1 MTPEEPLAAGAA
13 GIGGCLTTP
22 LTVTGID
29 QTAARQAVAR
39 AFAEQ
44 RAFPFVPHPEWAAA
58 GRMRRAEMTA
68 AVRADAVAAATRS
81 PTTADRLH
89 RDARLMERLDAAVR
103 LTHEAI
109 ASLGGD
115 AGRSLQQRR
124 FVVIREAAGA
134 AFLYEEEDRG
144 VVARVGQGPL
154 ELRQPTI
161 YLGLRL
167 FDLLAAEQVEG
178 GGAVPPELVR
188 ILVLEER
195 AIETGYSHVEPLDAA
210 SRDLLERLFGALRR
224 PAAGITPAGPAP
236 GPPRRPMRFG
246 PAQRNAA
253 LRRLNARRADSP
265 LDFDAAVCVSAMRRL
280 ERIARRAKAYGG
292 DAVRREVMR
301 LLVAASGHDLDEVR
315 NHANLLLERML
326 SPKEFA
332 APLARTFAT
341 VARGATHRFS
351 FDLPRS
357 RGRYR
362 LRVYRG
368 AGHHRYPSEADLDYV
383 DVDLVS
389 SAPGAPLT
397 AAYRFDDLG
406 HYDYCVAREYRN
418 GRREWAPDA
427 DCSGRINVIPDL
439 RGELVLQIFP
449 DVHGHTRAYWADA
462 EHPGMVYNEH
472 GQVIRIGTFADIA
485 AHLPHLKRRYGFT
498 VIYVLGA
505 QKRGANREDW
515 TPQATSPSP
524 FAPESL
530 VEMEPSLGGNDGL
543 RALVAA
549 AHDLEMKV
557 LVDVIPHLNR
567 RVRDVPDTE
576 LVRCFDGA
584 GALVPR
590 ASTDGRYGDWNDGVL
605 LNYRR
610 LPVWEWLADSVR
622 SLIERFDVDGVRCD
636 IAHALPIMMKRDNT
650 PVLPSGA
657 RSDEEQVEGTIVVNE
672 RVDDHYVTTGFF
684 ESACRDLISSPL
696 HYLLMREMER
706 AARAAGKGFY
716 VHLAEAYWGRE
727 QYLSRLGIVPYNSSL
742 FKIFERVAQGAATV
756 GEIYHLYEQ
765 HYRGALPPGTELIG
779 MFGNHDE
786 RRPVNTF
793 GRANLRP
800 VLTLTSFL
808 VNVVMDFEGN
818 AEGEAWKIFP
828 DNVYVDWNRF
838 DAAADRSVE
847 RIFRDVYD
855 FHRRNPGRGAL
866 VPTDHHQVAAAIKP
880 APQGLWLAVCSF
892 AADSATVSVDM
903 RAAAGRIDPAA
914 RYVVVDPTYSPVTHR
929 YAHYDGAEL
938 RASALTTS
946 VSYTQRVKLLR
957 IDRVGG
963 TGNGHGAG
971 GGADPEY
978 ARFLRDSFDRLQSW
992 PRRERLDASFAYRE
1006 VVAAAAGPGGL
1017 AGFLDEKLLP
1027 LYDAGDAG
1035 ADYDTVAAGLKRAL
1049 YHAHRDGRIGPGAGF
1064 GRLRSDAG
1072 DADAGDED
1080 GAGAPPGDRS
1090 PGGRLLA
1097 RVLKRMRSRAIVFV
1111 SAEAEPFSKSG
1122 GLANVTCELPRELA
1136 RLGERLYVITPLYR
1150 AGEPRSAAK
1159 MREAVE
1165 RYGISYTGVNVGFDL
1180 GDARYEVGVHGGVVD
1195 GVRYYLLDH
1204 HELFDGLYWGY
1215 RSNER
1220 IRRRLGLA
1228 RAAAEVISR
1237 FRLDPLVVATN
1248 DAAAG
1253 LLSGVMRSDPQYA
1266 GGGARTSFV
1275 HVIHNGGWQYFDC
1288 YGRYEDGAD
1297 LFGLFNLPWARATQ
1311 FTDPRDDGLFN
1322 LMAAGI
1328 RFADRVFTVSPTY
1341 AHQIEQ
1347 HCDGLEPLLHDVV
1360 GINNGIARGFRRN
1373 VLQRLRRSGLE
1384 ERQYPRLRAHAAED
1398 PLLRAKLERRFPE
1411 LLAAD
1416 PDAVRYSGDARRQEV
1431 ARMRAKL
1438 LAQLEY
1444 GLTVDPDQVLY
1455 VMIHRISDQK
1465 GFQLVLE
1472 ASEGI
1477 FRRLGVQA
1485 ILGGPIAPNDHR
1497 AEELADGM
1505 RALMAYY
1512 PGAVAARIG
1521 YQEISVPLLAADA
1534 FLMPSQFEPG
1544 GISQLE
1550 AMSCGCLVVAH
1561 ATGGLRDTVIP
1572 LQLRG
1577 SAVSGCGVLFGDY
1590 RPDAFLDAMAR
1601 CTWFLRH
1608 ATADQIRRA
1617 RDNARRSIVYWDRAA
1632 RRYVQELHALQE
1644 TIPAAD
1650 LPP

>member
-58 GRMRRAEMTA
+58 NRTRRAELTA

-109 ASLGGD
+109 ASPGGD

-549 AHDLEMKV
+549 AHDLDMKV

-567 RVRDVPDTE
+567 RVHDVPDTE

-706 AARAAGKGFY
+706 AARAAGKRFY

-963 TGNGHGAG
+963 TGNGYGAG
-971 GGADPEY
+971 TGSADPEY

-1035 ADYDTVAAGLKRAL
+1035 ADYDTVATGLKRAL

-1064 GRLRSDAG
+1064 GRLRPDAG
-1072 DADAGDED
+1072 DADGV
-1080 GAGAPPGDRS
+1080 GAPPSDRS

-1097 RVLKRMRSRAIVFV
+1097 RVLERMRSRAIVFV

-1150 AGEPRSAAK
+1150 GGEPRSAAK
-1159 MREAVE
+1159 MRDAVE
-1165 RYGISYTGVNVGFDL
+1165 RYGISYTGVNVGFHL
-1180 GDARYEVGVHGGVVD
+1180 GGARYEVGVHGGVVD

-1266 GGGARTSFV
+1266 GGCARTSFV

-1416 PDAVRYSGDARRQEV
+1416 PDAVRYSGKARRQEV

-1465 GFQLVLE
+1465 GFQIVLE

-1505 RALMAYY
+1505 RAVMAYY

-1617 RDNARRSIVYWDRAA
+1617 RDNARRSIVYWDSAA

>member
-1 MTPEEPLAAGAA
+1 MPEEPVVA
-13 GIGGCLTTP
+13 GIGGCLTAP
-22 LTVTGID
+22 LTAAGID
-29 QTAARQAVAR
+29 QTAARQAVGR

-44 RAFPFVPHPEWAAA
+44 RAFPFLPRPDWSAA
-58 GRMRRAEMTA
+58 GRERRAEMTA

-109 ASLGGD
+109 AATGGD
-115 AGRSLQQRR
+115 AGRSLQRRR
-124 FVVIREAAGA
+124 FVLIREAPGA
-134 AFLYEEEDRG
+134 TCLYEEEERG

-167 FDLLAAEQVEG
+167 FDLLAAEQIDR
-178 GGAVPPELVR
+178 GGALPPELVL
-188 ILVLEER
+188 ILFLEER
-195 AIETGYSHVEPLDAA
+195 AIETGYSHVVSLDAS
-210 SRDLLERLFGALRR
+210 SRERLERLFGVLRR
-224 PAAGITPAGPAP
+224 PAAGLIPAGSDP
-236 GPPRRPMRFG
+236 GPQRRPMRFG
-246 PAQRNAA
+246 RAQRQAA

-265 LDFDAAVCVSAMRRL
+265 LDFDVAVCVSAMRSL
-280 ERIARRAKAYGG
+280 ERVARRAKAHGSE
-292 DAVRREVMR
+292 AVRREVMR

-315 NHANLLLERML
+315 SHANLLLERML
-326 SPKEFA
+326 APKEFA
-332 APLARTFAT
+332 APLARTF
-341 VARGATHRFS
+341 VNVPRGATHRFS
-351 FDLPRS
+351 FDLPRGRS
-357 RGRYR
+357 RHR
-362 LRVYRG
+362 LRIYRSR
-368 AGHHRYPSEADLDYV
+368 GHHRFPSEADLDYV
-383 DVDLVS
+383 DIELART
-389 SAPGAPLT
+389 APGAALT

-418 GRREWAPDA
+418 GRREWVPDA

-449 DVHGHTRAYWADA
+449 DIHGHTRAYWTDG
-462 EHPGMVYNEH
+462 EHPGLVYNEH
-472 GQVIRIGTFADIA
+472 GQVIRLGTFADIA
-485 AHLPHLKRRYGFT
+485 AHLPQIKRSYGFT
-498 VIYVLGA
+498 AIYVLGA
-505 QKRGANREDW
+505 QKRGGNREDW
-515 TPQATSPSP
+515 TRHATSPSP

-567 RVRDVPDTE
+567 RVHDLAETE
-576 LVRCFDGA
+576 LVRCFDEA
-584 GALVPR
+584 GVLVPR
-590 ASTDGRYGDWNDGVL
+590 ASTDGRYGSWNDGVL

-610 LPVWEWLADSVR
+610 LSVWEWLADSVR

-650 PVLPSGA
+650 PVLPSGP
-657 RSDEEQVEGTIVVNE
+657 RSDEEQVEGTIVVND

-684 ESACRDLISSPL
+684 DSACRDLICSPM

-706 AARAAGKGFY
+706 TAHAVGKEFY
-716 VHLAEAYWGRE
+716 LHLAEAYWGRE

-742 FKIFERVAQGAATV
+742 FKIFERVAQGASTV
-756 GEIYHLYEQ
+756 GEIYHLYER

-786 RRPVNTF
+786 RRPVDTF

-808 VNVVMDFEGN
+808 GNVVMDFEGN

-828 DNVYVDWNRF
+828 DNIYVDWNRF
-838 DAAADRSVE
+838 DSAADRSVE

-855 FHRRNPGRGAL
+855 FHRRNPGRGTL
-866 VPTDHHQVAAAIKP
+866 VPTDHRQVAAAIKP

-903 RAAAGRIDPAA
+903 RSAAGSIDPAA
-914 RYVVVDPTYSPVTHR
+914 RYVVVDPTYSPVTDR
-929 YAHYDGAEL
+929 YAHYTGEEL
-938 RASALTTS
+938 AASMLTTS

-957 IDRVGG
+957 IDRIADE
-963 TGNGHGAG
+963 GAG
-971 GGADPEY
+971 AEGPDY
-978 ARFLRDSFDRLQSW
+978 ARFLRDSFDRLGASS
-992 PRRERLDASFAYRE
+992 RERLAASFAYRE
-1006 VVAAAAGPGGL
+1006 VVGAAAGPGGL
-1017 AGFLDEKLLP
+1017 ARFLDEQLLP
-1027 LYDAGDAG
+1027 LYEAAEHDA
-1035 ADYDTVAAGLKRAL
+1035 VAAGLKRVL
-1049 YHAHRDGRIGPGAGF
+1049 YHAHREGRTGRDAGI
-1064 GRLRSDAG
+1064 GRLRAAALDA
-1072 DADAGDED
+1072 
-1080 GAGAPPGDRS
+1080 PRSDRS
-1090 PGGRLLA
+1090 PGDRLLA
-1097 RVLKRMRSRAIVFV
+1097 QVLERMRGRAVVFV

-1150 AGEPRSAAK
+1150 AGDPRSVAK
-1159 MREAVE
+1159 MRDAIE
-1165 RYGISYTGVNVGFDL
+1165 RYGITYTGVNVQFQIG
-1180 GDARYEVGVHGGVVD
+1180 GAQYEAGVHGGVVD
-1195 GVRYYLLDH
+1195 GVTYYLLDH

-1228 RAAAEVISR
+1228 RAAAEVIAR
-1237 FRLDPLVVATN
+1237 FRLEPLAVATN

-1253 LLSGVMRSDPQYA
+1253 LLSGVVRADPHYA
-1266 GGGARTSFV
+1266 DVFARTSFV

-1288 YGRYEDGAD
+1288 YGRYEGGAD
-1297 LFGLFNLPWARATQ
+1297 LFGLFNLPGHHAAQ
-1311 FTDPRDDGLFN
+1311 FTDPHDERLFN

-1347 HCDGLEPLLHDVV
+1347 NCDGLEPLLHDVV
-1360 GINNGIARGFRRN
+1360 GINNGIARGFRRG
-1373 VLQRLRRSGLE
+1373 VLQRLRRSGLVE
-1384 ERQYPRLRAHAAED
+1384 QRSPRLRARIAED

-1416 PDAVRYSGDARRQEV
+1416 TQAVRFASQGRRDEV
-1431 ARMRAKL
+1431 TRMRTKL

-1465 GFQLVLE
+1465 GFQIVLE

-1477 FRRLGVQA
+1477 FRTLGVQA

-1497 AEELADGM
+1497 AEELAAGM
-1505 RALMAYY
+1505 HALMEYY

-1521 YQEISVPLLAADA
+1521 YQEISLPLLAADA

-1561 ATGGLRDTVIP
+1561 ATGGLRDTVPP

-1577 SAVSGCGVLFGDY
+1577 SSVSGCGVLFGDY

-1617 RDNARRSIVYWDRAA
+1617 RGNARRSIVYWDSAA
-1632 RRYVQELHALQE
+1632 RRYQEELHALQE

-1650 LPP
+1650 LP

>member
-1 MTPEEPLAAGAA
+1 MMTPEEPLAVGVA

-29 QTAARQAVAR
+29 QAAARQAVAR

-44 RAFPFVPHPEWAAA
+44 RAFPFTPHPEWAPAD
-58 GRMRRAEMTA
+58 RTRRAEITA

-81 PTTADRLH
+81 PTTADRLQ
-89 RDARLMERLDAAVR
+89 RDAQLMERLDAAVR
-103 LTHEAI
+103 LTHAAI
-109 ASLGGD
+109 TSLGGD
-115 AGRSLQQRR
+115 SGLSLQRRR
-124 FVVIREAAGA
+124 FVLIREPAGA
-134 AFLYEEEDRG
+134 TCLYEEEDRG

-167 FDLLAAEQVEG
+167 FDLLAAEQAERS
-178 GGAVPPELVR
+178 GAAPAELVQ
-188 ILVLEER
+188 ILLLEER
-195 AIETGYSHVEPLDAA
+195 AIETGYSHVVALDAA
-210 SRDLLERLFGALRR
+210 SRVLLERLFGALRR
-224 PAAGITPAGPAP
+224 PVAGMTPAGPDP

-265 LDFDAAVCVSAMRRL
+265 LDFDVAICVSAMRRL

-326 SPKEFA
+326 APKEFA

-341 VARGATHRFS
+341 VARGATHHFS

-368 AGHHRYPSEADLDYV
+368 AGHHRFPSEADLDYV
-383 DVDLVS
+383 DVDLARA
-389 SAPGAPLT
+389 APGAPLT

-406 HYDYCVAREYRN
+406 HHDYCVAREYRN
-418 GRREWAPDA
+418 GRREWVPDA

-439 RGELVLQIFP
+439 RGELVLQVFP

-472 GQVIRIGTFADIA
+472 GQVIRTGTFADVA

-549 AHDLEMKV
+549 AHQLEMKV

-567 RVRDVPDTE
+567 RVHDVPDTE
-576 LVRCFDGA
+576 LVRCFDDA

-622 SLIERFDVDGVRCD
+622 TLIERFDVDGVRCD

-650 PVLPSGA
+650 TVLPSGP

-684 ESACRDLISSPL
+684 ESACRDLICSPL

-706 AARAAGKGFY
+706 AAHAAGKGFY
-716 VHLAEAYWGRE
+716 VNLAEAYWGRE
-727 QYLSRLGIVPYNSSL
+727 QYLSRLGIVSYNSSL
-742 FKIFERVAQGAATV
+742 FKICERVAQGSSTV

-765 HYRGALPPGTELIG
+765 HYRGALPPGAELIG

-808 VNVVMDFEGN
+808 ANVVMDFEGN

-838 DAAADRSVE
+838 DSAADRSVE

-855 FHRRNPGRGAL
+855 FHRRNPGRGTL
-866 VPTDHHQVAAAIKP
+866 VPTDHHQVAAVIKP

-903 RAAAGRIDPAA
+903 RAAADRIDPAG
-914 RYVVVDPTYSPVTHR
+914 RYVVVDPTYSPVTDR
-929 YAHYDGAEL
+929 YAHYDGVEL

-957 IDRVGG
+957 IDRVAGAG
-963 TGNGHGAG
+963 TGAG
-971 GGADPEY
+971 DGADPAY
-978 ARFLRDSFDRLQSW
+978 GRFLRDSFDRLQSW

-1006 VVAAAAGPGGL
+1006 MAAAAASPGGL
-1017 AGFLDEKLLP
+1017 AGFLEERLLP
-1027 LYDAGDAG
+1027 LYQAADGDA
-1035 ADYDTVAAGLKRAL
+1035 VAAGLQRAL
-1049 YHAHRDGRIGPGAGF
+1049 YHAHRDGRIGAGAGLD
-1064 GRLRSDAG
+1064 RLGA
-1072 DADAGDED
+1072 E
-1080 GAGAPPGDRS
+1080 GAGAPQSGRS
-1090 PGGRLLA
+1090 PGARLLA
-1097 RVLKRMRSRAIVFV
+1097 QVLARMRSRAIVFV

-1150 AGEPRSAAK
+1150 AGEPRSVTK
-1159 MREAVE
+1159 MRDAVQ
-1165 RYGISYTGVNVGFDL
+1165 RYGISYTGVNVSFHL
-1180 GDARYEVGVHGGVVD
+1180 GDAYYEVGVHGGVVD

-1228 RAAAEVISR
+1228 RAAAEVIAR
-1237 FRLDPLVVATN
+1237 FRLDPLVIATN

-1253 LLSGVMRSDPQYA
+1253 LLSGVMRADPRYA
-1266 GGGARTSFV
+1266 ADFAGASFV

-1297 LFGLFNLPWARATQ
+1297 LFGLFNLPWHRVTQ

-1328 RFADRVFTVSPTY
+1328 RFADRVFTVSPSY

-1360 GINNGIARGFRRN
+1360 GINNGIARGFRRS
-1373 VLQRLRRSGLE
+1373 VLQRLRRSGLD
-1384 ERQYPRLRAHAAED
+1384 ERQYPRLRALVAEA

-1416 PDAVRYSGDARRQEV
+1416 PDAVRFSGESRRHEV
-1431 ARMRAKL
+1431 TRMRAKL

-1465 GFQLVLE
+1465 GFQIVLE

-1497 AEELADGM
+1497 AEELADGL
-1505 RALMAYY
+1505 RALMEYY
-1512 PGAVAARIG
+1512 PGAVATRIG
-1521 YQEISVPLLAADA
+1521 YQEVSVPLLAADA

-1617 RDNARRSIVYWDRAA
+1617 RDNARRSIVYWDSAA
-1632 RRYVQELHALQE
+1632 QRYVQELHALQE